1 MARSSDYCLR
11 GDGLNV
17 VIEVKLVRMRTQA
30 DRINLSFPFVSEPS
44 FDHILRE
51 NVTAKEKSLIVL
63 KRIKGLIQRAGRRFH
78 ALRFRGWQIIKV
90 FVDRLARI
98 NPTLDAIKACHE
110 HSGER

>member
-1 MARSSDYCLR
+1 MRHHPQIYLR

-63 KRIKGLIQRAGRRFH
+63 KRIKGLVQRAGRRFH
-78 ALRFRGWQIIKV
+78 ALRFHGWQIIKV
-90 FVDRLARI
+90 FLI
-98 NPTLDAIKACHE
+98 TPTLPPNQTKALPYKE
-110 HSGER
+110 KPT